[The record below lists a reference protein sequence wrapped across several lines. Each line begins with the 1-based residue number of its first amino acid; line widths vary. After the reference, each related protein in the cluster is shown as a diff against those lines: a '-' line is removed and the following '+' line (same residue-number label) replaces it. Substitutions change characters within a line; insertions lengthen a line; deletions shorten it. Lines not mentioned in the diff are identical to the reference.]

1 MPIAKTAA
9 IAQLKRMNGLNF
21 KPMED
26 AAIAEITGTLA
37 QVANSS
43 DDAEEIVSIWL
54 RENVDYPKPAQLIET
69 ARRMVENRR
78 ANGAPAGCEACQ
90 YTGYRPIEEAQAG
103 TVLTHVRGVE
113 FCACSRG
120 QWRKQKWQENR
131 GAA

>member
-1 MPIAKTAA
+1 MPIAKKAA
-9 IAQLKRMNGLNF
+9 YEQLKRMNGLNF
-21 KPMED
+21 KPLED

-69 ARRMVENRR
+69 ARRMVEIRR
-78 ANGAPAGCEACQ
+78 ANGAPAGCAICAF
-90 YTGYRPIEEAQAG
+90 TGYAPVAVAQPG
-103 TVLTHVRGVE
+103 TVLEYVRGVR
-113 FCACSRG
+113 FCDCSLG
-120 QWRKQKWQENR
+120 LWRRQKWQER